1 MLPDPIQRI
10 LLATLFMF
18 VAVASSQAQNLK
30 IEGIFTEA
38 NKEPVPFTP
47 VALMRNADASLVKA
61 LPTDENGKFA
71 FTNLTAGEYYITTSY
86 VGFKNFKSQVI
97 NLSTQNIALEAFVLE
112 KQSTELKE
120 VTMVAQKQLV
130 EVLADKTVFN
140 VQGTLNATGTNGFE
154 LLRKAPG
161 VVVDNND
168 NLIVEGKNGVQ
179 VFIDGK
185 LSVLTGQDLV
195 NYLKTIQSADIE
207 AIEIITQPSSK
218 YDAAGTAGIINIK
231 FKKNKN
237 LGTNGSVGLGY
248 AYGQFSKYNGS
259 LSLNH
264 RNKHFNVFTNY
275 STRIGQNWNFMN
287 LNRTQQGILYA
298 QSSEF
303 VNDDQNHNLKAGVD
317 FFASKKSTFGVLF
330 SANISDVEA
339 RMNARTPIT
348 QISNDQL
355 QQVLIAQSN
364 TDMNFSNLTG
374 NLNYRFADTLGHTFN
389 VDLDVARYDNKRYN
403 EQPNTL
409 YNPSESQVLAVTN
422 YAMDTPI
429 QINIASVKADYEQK
443 LWGGKL
449 GLGVKSSIVSTDNSF
464 MFYNVADNKKILDNR
479 RSNDFFYKENINAGY
494 VNYNYKWKK
503 VNIQAGLRVENTV
516 SEGKLINVLQNND
529 SIVKRNY
536 TNLFPS
542 AGLTYNAHKD
552 HVLALTYSKRI
563 ERPNYQILNPFRR
576 QMDTLSF
583 RAGNAYLR
591 PQYIDNLKLSHTFK
605 YSLTTA
611 ISYSFIQD
619 FFAQITEALPNGQS
633 SIMEQNVATQEVWNL
648 SVAYPFNVTKWW
660 SVYTN
665 INLSYNA
672 FKGKNS
678 NFVALSQTTF
688 NLYGQNTFNLPKG
701 LKFEVSGWFNSPS
714 IWGGTYLTK
723 SLGSLDLAL
732 QKNFMKDK
740 LNVRLSVSDIFFT
753 SPWRGSM
760 QFGDLKIQGG
770 GGWESRQGRLNLTY
784 NFGGKDVKG
793 SRRRNTGIDD
803 ENNRLGGGKP

>member
-1 MLPDPIQRI
+1 
-10 LLATLFMF
+10 
-18 VAVASSQAQNLK
+18 
-30 IEGIFTEA
+30 
-38 NKEPVPFTP
+38 
-47 VALMRNADASLVKA
+47 
-61 LPTDENGKFA
+61 
-71 FTNLTAGEYYITTSY
+71 
-86 VGFKNFKSQVI
+86 
-97 NLSTQNIALEAFVLE
+97 
-112 KQSTELKE
+112 
-120 VTMVAQKQLV
+120 
-130 EVLADKTVFN
+130 
-140 VQGTLNATGTNGFE
+140 
-154 LLRKAPG
+154 
-161 VVVDNND
+161 
-168 NLIVEGKNGVQ
+168 
-179 VFIDGK
+179 
-185 LSVLTGQDLV
+185 
-195 NYLKTIQSADIE
+195 
-207 AIEIITQPSSK
+207 
-218 YDAAGTAGIINIK
+218 
-231 FKKNKN
+231 
-237 LGTNGSVGLGY
+237 
-248 AYGQFSKYNGS
+248 
-259 LSLNH
+259 
-264 RNKHFNVFTNY
+264 
-275 STRIGQNWNFMN
+275 
-287 LNRTQQGILYA
+287 
-298 QSSEF
+298 
-303 VNDDQNHNLKAGVD
+303 
-317 FFASKKSTFGVLF
+317 
-330 SANISDVEA
+330 
-339 RMNARTPIT
+339 
-348 QISNDQL
+348 
-355 QQVLIAQSN
+355 
-364 TDMNFSNLTG
+364 
-374 NLNYRFADTLGHTFN
+374 
-389 VDLDVARYDNKRYN
+389 
-403 EQPNTL
+403 
-409 YNPSESQVLAVTN
+409 
-422 YAMDTPI
+422 
-429 QINIASVKADYEQK
+429 
-443 LWGGKL
+443 
-449 GLGVKSSIVSTDNSF
+449 
-464 MFYNVADNKKILDNR
+464 
-479 RSNDFFYKENINAGY
+479 

-503 VNIQAGLRVENTV
+503 VNIQAGLRVENTA

-529 SIVKRNY
+529 SIVKLNY

-633 SIMEQNVATQEVWNL
+633 SIMEQNVATQQVWNL

-770 GGWESRQGRLNLTY
+770 GGWESRQARLNLTY